1 MIAMKRNLAILL
13 MTLLTTSALMGQ
25 RDLIMS
31 RFKQLDTNGD
41 GKLSVEELKAAPQ
54 VMNRLKGADGN
65 SDGFLTLDE
74 ILKHLASQAL
84 MPKIGN
90 ESQPAAPIR
99 EAPKVLAPNSAGI
112 GRMMP
117 DIRLKSLQGKELH
130 LRNLLGKNG
139 LVIAFTNTTCPICKK
154 YGPTLTKLEE
164 TLAAKGLAVLFVNP
178 TANEK
183 TDDMTAFVAAHK
195 LKGPYIH
202 DLDGS
207 VAKSLGAAST
217 AEVFLLDKQRTVAY
231 RGAIDDQ
238 YGLGYSHE
246 TPRRA
251 YLLDAA
257 TALLTD
263 RTADP
268 AATTA
273 PGCELDPSTAKAAPA
288 SVTYHNRISRI
299 VQANCIECHRG
310 GGVGPF
316 SLESY
321 EDVVAHAGMI
331 RKVVEK
337 GTMPPWFAATAGE
350 GKPSHWANDR
360 SLPAADKADLFAWL
374 KGDRPKGDPADAP
387 LPRTYSDG
395 WLIGKPD
402 AVFEFPKAVAV
413 KANGTMPYQTVVV
426 ETGIEEDKWVKAV
439 EVRPSARAVVH
450 HVLVFVVPPGMNE
463 ADDSR
468 DSAAEERK
476 GFFAVY
482 VPGQSVLSY
491 PEGYAKRLPKG
502 SRLRFQMHYT
512 PSGIATEDKTR
523 IGLVFSKTAPD
534 HEVRVVGIVNPR
546 LSVPPGADNHAV
558 EAVLRVPANATML
571 GFLPH
576 MHLRGKA
583 FRYEIT
589 PPGGKTETALDIPRY
604 DFNWQLYYRLAEPQ
618 LLTSGTVIKATG
630 WYDNSPGNPANP
642 DPKKT
647 VRWGPQT
654 TDEMM
659 LGYIEY
665 VTPVPAKR

>member
-1 MIAMKRNLAILL
+1 MKRNLFILL

-41 GKLSVEELKAAPQ
+41 GKLSGEELKAAPQ
-54 VMNRLKGADGN
+54 VMNRLKGADRN

-74 ILKHLASQAL
+74 ILKHLASPAL
-84 MPKIGN
+84 TPKIGS

-117 DIRLKSLQGKELH
+117 DIRLKSLHGEELT

-139 LVIAFTNTTCPICKK
+139 LVISFTNTSCPICKK
-154 YGPTLTKLEE
+154 YGQTLARLEE
-164 TLAAKGLAVLFVNP
+164 TLSVKGVAMMFVNP

-183 TDDMTAFVAAHK
+183 AEDMKAFVKSHG
-195 LKGPYIH
+195 LKSPYIH
-202 DLDGS
+202 DPDGS
-207 VAKSLGAAST
+207 VAKMIGAAST
-217 AEVFLLDKQRTVAY
+217 AEVFLLDRQRTLVY

-238 YGLGYSHE
+238 YGLGYSHDA
-246 TPRRA
+246 PRRA

-257 TALLTD
+257 TALLMD

-273 PGCELDPSTAKAAPA
+273 PGCDLDLPNAKAAQVG
-288 SVTYHNRISRI
+288 VTYHNRISRI
-299 VQANCIECHRG
+299 IQANCIECHRG

-316 SLESY
+316 SLEKY

-337 GTMPPWFAATAGE
+337 GTMPPWFAATNSVSE

-360 SLPAADKADLFAWL
+360 SMPASDKADLFAWL
-374 KGDRPKGDPADAP
+374 KSDRPKGDPADAP
-387 LPRTYSDG
+387 LPRAYADG

-402 AVFEFPKAVAV
+402 AVFEFPTAVAV
-413 KANGTMPYQTVVV
+413 KANGTMAYQTVWV
-426 ETGIEEDKWVKAV
+426 ETMLPEDKWVKAV

-450 HVLVFVVPPGMNE
+450 HVLVFVVPPGGNE
-463 ADDSR
+463 DEGR
-468 DSAAEERK
+468 DSASEERR
-476 GFFAVY
+476 GFFAIY

-491 PEGYAKRLPKG
+491 PEGFAKRLPKG

-512 PSGIATEDKTR
+512 PNGMATEDKTR
-523 IGLVFSKTAPD
+523 IGLVFSSKTPEF
-534 HEVRVVGIVNPR
+534 EVKVAGIVNPR
-546 LSVPPGADNHAV
+546 LSIPPGAENHAV
-558 EAVLRVPANATML
+558 EASLRVPAHATAL

-576 MHLRGKA
+576 MHLRGKS

-589 PPGGKTETALDIPRY
+589 PPGGKSETALDIPRY
-604 DFNWQLYYRLAEPQ
+604 DFNWQLYYRLAEPK
-618 LLTSGTVIKATG
+618 LLAPGTVVKATG

-665 VTPVPAKR
+665 FIPVPGSQ

>member
-1 MIAMKRNLAILL
+1 MKLNFYILVT
-13 MTLLTTSALMGQ
+13 TLLTTSALMGQ

-41 GKLSVEELKAAPQ
+41 GKLSGEELKAAPQ
-54 VMNRLKGADGN
+54 VMNRLKGADRN

-74 ILKHLASQAL
+74 ILKHLASNAL

-90 ESQPAAPIR
+90 ESRPAAPIR

-117 DIRLKSLQGKELH
+117 DIRLKSLHGEELT
-130 LRNLLGKNG
+130 LRNQLGKNG
-139 LVIAFTNTTCPICKK
+139 LVISFTNTSCPICMK
-154 YGPTLTKLEE
+154 YGPTLTRLEE
-164 TLAAKGLAVLFVNP
+164 TLSAKGVAMMFVNP

-183 TDDMTAFVAAHK
+183 AEDMKAFVKSHG
-195 LKGPYIH
+195 LKSPYIH
-202 DLDGS
+202 DPDGGI
-207 VAKSLGAAST
+207 AKTIGAAST
-217 AEVFLLDKQRTVAY
+217 AEVFLLDRQRTLVY

-238 YGLGYSHE
+238 YGLGYSNDA
-246 TPRRA
+246 PRRE

-257 TALLTD
+257 TALLMD

-273 PGCELDPSTAKAAPA
+273 PGCDLDLPNAKVAQVG
-288 SVTYHNRISRI
+288 VTYHNRISRI
-299 VQANCIECHRG
+299 IQANCIECHRG

-316 SLESY
+316 SLEKY
-321 EDVVAHAGMI
+321 EDLVAHAGMI

-337 GTMPPWFAATAGE
+337 GTMPPWFAAKSSGSE

-360 SLPAADKADLFAWL
+360 SMPATDKADLFAWL
-374 KGDRPKGDPADAP
+374 KSDRPKGDPADAP
-387 LPRTYSDG
+387 LPRAYADG

-402 AVFEFPKAVAV
+402 AVFEFPEAVAV
-413 KANGTMPYQTVVV
+413 KANGTMPYQNITV
-426 ETGIEEDKWVKAV
+426 ETKLTEDKWVKAV

-450 HVLVFVVPPGMNE
+450 HVLVFVAPPGGNE
-463 ADDSR
+463 DEGR
-468 DSAAEERK
+468 DSASEERQ
-476 GFFAVY
+476 GFFAIY

-491 PEGYAKRLPKG
+491 PEGFAKRLPKG
-502 SRLRFQMHYT
+502 SRLRFQIHYT
-512 PSGIATEDKTR
+512 PNGTATEDKTR
-523 IGLVFSKTAPD
+523 VGLVFASKTPEF
-534 HEVRVVGIVNPR
+534 EVKVAGIVNPR
-546 LSVPPGADNHAV
+546 LSIPPGAENHAV
-558 EAVLRVPANATML
+558 EASLQVPGHATAL

-604 DFNWQLYYRLAEPQ
+604 DFNWQLYYRLAEPR
-618 LLTSGTVIKATG
+618 LLAPGTVVKATG

-665 VTPVPAKR
+665 FIPVPGSQ